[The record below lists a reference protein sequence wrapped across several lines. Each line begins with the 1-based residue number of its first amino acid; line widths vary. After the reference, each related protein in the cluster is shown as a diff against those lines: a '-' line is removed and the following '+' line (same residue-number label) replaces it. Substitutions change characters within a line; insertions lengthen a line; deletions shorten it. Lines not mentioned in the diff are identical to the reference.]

1 MRELDRDLRRFGD
14 LEREKNKHN
23 ESTHMQEIKH
33 NAAQTTDQIK
43 INLITSSLGVT
54 VDHVSLPPG
63 MTGPSPLKTPEAAW
77 NVKLVKK
84 QMRFLLISQGVTPL
98 PIADGER
105 CEGEI
110 PLRNLVAQ

>member
-1 MRELDRDLRRFGD
+1 M
-14 LEREKNKHN
+14 
-23 ESTHMQEIKH
+23 
-33 NAAQTTDQIK
+33 
-43 INLITSSLGVT
+43 NLFTSSLRVT
-54 VDHVSLPPG
+54 VDHVSLPPE
-63 MTGPSPLKTPEAAW
+63 MTGPSPLTTPEAAW

-84 QMRFLLISQGVTPL
+84 QMRFLLISQGVKPL